1 MEANSPRELRPVA
14 PYYVLVPSLA
24 SIAGCLGFSI
34 YLLRKW
40 TALEELDGGPLHFSQ
55 GNLTEFVAFSNSAEP
70 TWAAVMAPTIFAEIV
85 ALCFASASLAQ
96 HRGWRTH
103 GGTRNTTLH
112 HTNSL
117 VQSALSLLGQGLLV
131 LQLSRT
137 IDSWL
142 AVFAPLY
149 MAVLAQLVLHYQRN
163 FDSRGRRPGSPV
175 VPSHLVGVLISFK
188 MIDAFHYAEVTWASV
203 LWPVWLL
210 GSGLGVLFL
219 IGLCCGI
226 PMLMRREGSVRLHLA
241 CMSSVAVLVVCA
253 VVFPSCAALVRLVVW
268 LDGTPLWGRSIVL
281 PFIVSCSLL
290 LGVFSLAF
298 CTVVAVVAPHAARA
312 AREGGEADDP
322 ESLANVASLLAQLPT
337 PVALVRESSTLF
349 RRASSDTTD
358 KYRLHK
364 QEEAGA
370 EDGAASGPNE
380 IELGEIGRGSALER
394 MERGRVSSREVEA
407 RGADGGSAER
417 RCRHGDADD
426 DADAD
431 ADADA
436 AAAAQLPSML
446 GQPLPAPPN
455 SRAPEASRSSR
466 DSGGGGGGAT
476 PEPSSHAALLESTP
490 LLDELPAAASVDAT
504 APSAPAEG
512 EAAEA
517 AAPAGERSPRLD
529 GKDDTDDPEAS
540 ACWICLSGPSE
551 AVLLECGHGGI
562 CNACAE
568 RCARKRP
575 PLCPMCRAP
584 ITHVVRLAGPEEAID
599 GEMVVTAR

>member
-1 MEANSPRELRPVA
+1 
-14 PYYVLVPSLA
+14 
-24 SIAGCLGFSI
+24 
-34 YLLRKW
+34 
-40 TALEELDGGPLHFSQ
+40 
-55 GNLTEFVAFSNSAEP
+55 
-70 TWAAVMAPTIFAEIV
+70 
-85 ALCFASASLAQ
+85 
-96 HRGWRTH
+96 
-103 GGTRNTTLH
+103 
-112 HTNSL
+112 
-117 VQSALSLLGQGLLV
+117 
-131 LQLSRT
+131 
-137 IDSWL
+137 
-142 AVFAPLY
+142 
-149 MAVLAQLVLHYQRN
+149 
-163 FDSRGRRPGSPV
+163 
-175 VPSHLVGVLISFK
+175 
-188 MIDAFHYAEVTWASV
+188 
-203 LWPVWLL
+203 
-210 GSGLGVLFL
+210 
-219 IGLCCGI
+219 
-226 PMLMRREGSVRLHLA
+226 
-241 CMSSVAVLVVCA
+241 MSSVAVLVVCA

-540 ACWICLSGPSE
+540 ACWEGSGKVQGRFRDDTDDPEASACWICLSGPSE